1 MATFGFSV
9 GDFLA
14 GAELAIKLSKA
25 LSDSSGAG
33 REYRELMAE
42 LNKRQSKDDIL
53 LEESERYHQSL
64 KLGGSGNAV
73 KDTLNKGRW
82 AICMPEK
89 VEKLRMSLASSLSII
104 NTMVSM
110 ACNRDNA
117 GYSVTLVTQETSK
130 PTSVDYWPVPPGRKN
145 EGEKMHAPIQGPV
158 LIRRFVVVRE
168 GKWGCL
174 CLEIH
179 THAGRGAGG
188 EDD

>member
-110 ACNRDNA
+110 A
-117 GYSVTLVTQETSK
+117 L
-130 PTSVDYWPVPPGRKN
+130 PPGRKN